1 MWMLVITVCLQFNST
16 EAECSR
22 HVQGPHLTPMGCRSR
37 MAGQAKAIEKVIE
50 GIGGRVL
57 FANVSCKKGKD
68 V

>member
-1 MWMLVITVCLQFNST
+1 MP
-16 EAECSR
+16 E
-22 HVQGPHLTPMGCRSR
+22 
-37 MAGQAKAIEKVIE
+37 QAKAIEKVIE

>member
-1 MWMLVITVCLQFNST
+1 MWMLVITVCLQFSST
-16 EAECSR
+16 EAECR
-22 HVQGPHLTPMGCRSR
+22 RQVQGPHLTPMECRNR
-37 MAGQAKAIEKVIE
+37 MPEQAKAIEKVIE